1 MQIIWLMPL
10 LILPGISL
18 LVVSTASRFSSLHDE
33 IHHWLEG
40 THDASVMNQ
49 AHLTSRAT
57 HFRNALV
64 SLYASVF
71 ILVCA
76 SLVGATL
83 DFLGWMVDP
92 AVLAIV
98 CIGMLTLGFAT
109 FELIRESV
117 LSLEVIHLHVE
128 HMMERK
134 ADVTTTD

>member
-1 MQIIWLMPL
+1 MQVMWLMPL

-40 THDASVMNQ
+40 AHDVSVMNQ
-49 AHLTSRAT
+49 AHLAIRAK

-64 SLYASVF
+64 ALYSSVF
-71 ILVCA
+71 IFVCA
-76 SLVGATL
+76 SLIGATL
-83 DFLGWMVDP
+83 DFLGWMADP

-117 LSLEVIHLHVE
+117 LSLEVIHLHVDYI
-128 HMMERK
+128 MEGK
-134 ADVTTTD
+134 GNDTTTD